1 VQLLDEVVLDRARE
15 IASTRGVARAVLI
28 DGDRTLDWKHLDDAS
43 RRAAISLQRA
53 GVCRGDRVAVVAPNA
68 IESVVAYLAVLRVG
82 AVLVP
87 IPADT
92 RMPRLRAILS
102 DCDPQA
108 VVAPRV
114 MLVSLRASI
123 AEESDGL
130 DARWV
135 EFALDDNFARPM
147 GVPLEFGQGVSTSKI
162 TAREVGCIDADLAVI
177 MYTSG
182 TTGEPKGVMLTH
194 ANLLNTTAA
203 VAEYLGE
210 ASASGVDVVSL
221 AIPLTYSYGF
231 LQLWTALR
239 SGATV
244 VLEGSFAFPFDAMR
258 RMEQHRVSVLIAV
271 PTMISRILA
280 TLPHVALELSQLR
293 AMTCAAASL
302 SPTQAVRC
310 TELLPHVA
318 LHLMYGQTECS
329 RAATLDPRLV
339 RTHPDSVGSAIPNC
353 ELFLIDTQGRQLP
366 AGSEGELVVRG
377 ANVARGYWR
386 RPEETALKFI
396 ASPLPDA
403 SPSERVLRTGDR
415 FRIHRNGLLTFIGRE
430 DEIFKC
436 RGEKVAP
443 MAVERVLA
451 SLDGVVDAAVTG
463 VPHEEDGMAIHAVV
477 VLEADAT
484 VDERAIRARCREF
497 LEPALQPRFVEF
509 RREIPR
515 TANGKL
521 IRRALVG
528 AGA

>member
-1 VQLLDEVVLDRARE
+1 MQLLDEVVLDRARE
-15 IASTRGVARAVLI
+15 IASARGVARAALI
-28 DGDRTLDWKHLDDAS
+28 DGDRALDWRHLDDAS
-43 RRAAISLQRA
+43 RRAAVSLQRA

-68 IESVVAYLAVLRVG
+68 IESSVAYLAVLRVG

-87 IPADT
+87 IPADA
-92 RMPRLRAILS
+92 RMPRLRAVLS

-108 VVAPRV
+108 VVAPRS

-123 AEESDGL
+123 AGESDGL

-135 EFALDDNFARPM
+135 EFALDENFARPM
-147 GVPLEFGQGVSTSKI
+147 DVPLESGRSVSTSRLI
-162 TAREVGCIDADLAVI
+162 AREAGCIDADLAAI
-177 MYTSG
+177 IYTSG

-194 ANLLNTTAA
+194 ANLLNTTSA

-210 ASASGVDVVSL
+210 SPASGADVVSL
-221 AIPLTYSYGF
+221 AIPVAYSYGF

-244 VLEGSFAFPFDAMR
+244 VLERSFAFPFDAMR
-258 RMEQHRVSVLIAV
+258 RMERHRVSVLIAV
-271 PTMISRILA
+271 PAMISRMLA
-280 TLPHVALELSQLR
+280 TLPHVALELSRLR

-302 SPTQAVRC
+302 SPAQAMRC
-310 TELLPHVA
+310 MDLLPHVA
-318 LHLMYGQTECS
+318 LHIMYGQTECS
-329 RAATLDPRLV
+329 RASTLDPRLV
-339 RTHPDSVGSAIPNC
+339 RARPDSVGTAIPNC
-353 ELFLIDTQGRQLP
+353 ELLLIDAQGRRLP
-366 AGSEGELVVRG
+366 VGSEGELVVRG

-386 RPEETALKFI
+386 RPEETASRFI

-415 FRIHRNGLLTFIGRE
+415 FRMDRDGLLTFIGRE

-451 SLDGVVDAAVTG
+451 STDGVVDAAVAG

-477 VLEADAT
+477 VLEAGAS

-497 LEPALQPRFVEF
+497 LEPALQPRFIEF